1 MPDSTSRGIVY
12 PVADDYVKNQS
23 TQSPLVEQIE
33 TLAQTADLAIDSG
46 IEEARAG
53 SVVLAADAV
62 NVTSMKPG
70 VYYPISAAAARA
82 MGLPTETAG
91 RLVRHEGY
99 GATPAV
105 IISWIPADGTG
116 NIWSKTFNPSA
127 AWDALFTGWSVGW
140 STGTRSAAQVLRTAD
155 VPDGGGTELP
165 AAYYTFVTSAAASA
179 FGMPRASQGD
189 LLVSHGYNG
198 TNKSQ
203 SFYPTGY
210 PAEKW
215 VRVRTNNIW
224 GDWVQQGASGGATG
238 GAPAA
243 KHDIKHNLA
252 NRVWGTVEVPS
263 HQVGVALIF
272 DHGTNIF
279 NEEIYPKLRSL
290 GMTAT
295 IALNSHMYDPSQ
307 PRYEHDNRTSWSD
320 VSRWWDEG
328 GIEIAN
334 HGTDHKST
342 SDTDYDELEY
352 TIAGGLRELE
362 DNLPGVPIVSWVNA
376 AGVGPISD
384 LADYYETL
392 QGQVIHQSHAFAT
405 GAITKYGYDFPL
417 NGSPVYGQ
425 ARKWVDT
432 PAGIASAKTTLASI
446 DGGRGIIFSAH
457 PEIWGIEDN
466 STVQD
471 ILDFLDWL
479 KANDTRYKIMTFAE
493 INMAKKVAA

>member
-116 NIWSKTFNPSA
+116 NIWSKTFNPSS
-127 AWDALFTGWSVGW
+127 AWDAPFTGWSVGW

-155 VPDGGGTELP
+155 VPDGGGAELP
-165 AAYYTFVTSAAASA
+165 PGYYTFVTPGAASA
-179 FGMPRASQGD
+179 FEMPRASQGD

-203 SFYPTGY
+203 SFYPTDY

-224 GDWVQQGASGGATG
+224 GDWVQQGAPGGATG
-238 GAPAA
+238 GGPAA
-243 KHDIKHNLA
+243 KHDIKRNLA

-263 HQVGVALIF
+263 SKVAVAIIF
-272 DHGTNIF
+272 DHGTNVF
-279 NEEIYPKLRSL
+279 NEDVYPQLQSL

-295 IALNSHMYDPSQ
+295 ISLNSHMYDPSQ
-307 PRYEHDNRTSWSD
+307 VRYEHDNRTTWAD
-320 VSRWWDEG
+320 VQRWWDEG

-334 HGTDHKST
+334 HGTDHKTT
-342 SDTDYDELEY
+342 SATNYAELEY

-362 DNLPGVPIVSWVNA
+362 ENLPGVPIVSWVNA

-384 LADYYETL
+384 LADYYDTL
-392 QGQVIHQSHAFAT
+392 QGQVIHQNHAFAT
-405 GAITKYGYDFPL
+405 GSITTYGYDFPL
-417 NGSPVYGQ
+417 DGQPVYGQ
-425 ARKWVDT
+425 ARIWVDT
-432 PAGIASAKTTLASI
+432 PTGIANAKTRLASI
-446 DGGRGIIFSAH
+446 SGGRGIMISAH
-457 PEIWGIEDN
+457 PEVWDQPGN
-466 STVQD
+466 STTQEV
-471 ILDFLDWL
+471 LDFLQWL
-479 KANDTRYKIMTFAE
+479 KDNDDRYQVMTFAE
-493 INMAKKVAA
+493 LNMARKSSP